1 MNLSLRSRLYIACG
15 AIIAVLF
22 VPAYYALGQLGELR
36 DIAFD
41 LRTRHAEA
49 FLTVGRL
56 QTSLAELNRLQRSY
70 VAAPSRGVREELL
83 EQVEQV
89 ERQGARL
96 AAADTGEEAIAV
108 REGIDTLLAATRQVD
123 ELMQGGRVDRATTAL
138 GGIRPLLADAH
149 ESLRVLAEVIE
160 ARSTADAV
168 RAQRISETAARTS
181 AMALFLALGVALA
194 LGLVSI
200 GALTSPLRRLRSA
213 TAAVAGGEFV
223 PPEDLPYGRS
233 DEVGDLARS
242 FRSMTERL
250 AELDRLK
257 AEFVSI
263 ASHELKTPVSVIRGY
278 AEMLE
283 EGFYGEVNGKQRE
296 VLGYIEEQTDVL
308 VERVN
313 QLLSLSRLEAQ
324 GRGLEIQEVRTS
336 ELLRELHRTFRP
348 LAARQEIDFRV
359 EAASSAPDSFH
370 GDRSRVAGELLGN
383 LIANAFKFTPA
394 GGRVTVRAGGKDDR
408 IVFEVSDTGEGIPP
422 AQLPYIFEKYYQA
435 GHHAGKIGTGLG
447 LAIAREIVQAHGGTI
462 RAESEPGRGTTFR
475 VELPVGP
482 PEGTEPGVEGSGAT
496 EVRAASGPGRDRG
509 PGRERAPAAA
519 RS

>member
-1 MNLSLRSRLYIACG
+1 MNLNLSLRSRLYIACG

-36 DIAFD
+36 DIAYD

-70 VAAPSRGVREELL
+70 VAAPSSDVREEMLEQM
-83 EQVEQV
+83 EQVEQ
-89 ERQGARL
+89 QGARL
-96 AAADTGEEAIAV
+96 AAADYGERAV
-108 REGIDTLLAATRQVD
+108 SFRQGIDTLLAATRQVD
-123 ELMQGGRVDRATTAL
+123 ALVRSGRVDRATTAL
-138 GGIRPLLADAH
+138 GGIRPLLAGTH
-149 ESLRVLAEVIE
+149 ESLRGLAQVIE
-160 ARSTADAV
+160 ERSTAEAV

-200 GALTSPLRRLRSA
+200 GTLTSPLRRLRSA
-213 TAAVAGGEFV
+213 TAAVAGGEFM

-283 EGFYGEVNGKQRE
+283 EGFYGDVNGKQRE

-324 GRGLEIQEVRTS
+324 GRGLEIREVRTND
-336 ELLRELHRTFRP
+336 LLRELHRTFRP
-348 LAARQEIDFRV
+348 LAAKQQIDFRV
-359 EAASSAPDSFH
+359 EASNSAPRSFH

-394 GGRVTVRAGGKDDR
+394 GGSVSVRAGGMDDR
-408 IVFEVSDTGEGIPP
+408 VVFEVTDTGEGIPP

-475 VELPVGP
+475 VELPARP
-482 PEGTEPGVEGSGAT
+482 PEAAEPSVGAAEAG
-496 EVRAASGPGRDRG
+496 EVRQSPGAGRD
-509 PGRERAPAAA
+509 RAPAAA